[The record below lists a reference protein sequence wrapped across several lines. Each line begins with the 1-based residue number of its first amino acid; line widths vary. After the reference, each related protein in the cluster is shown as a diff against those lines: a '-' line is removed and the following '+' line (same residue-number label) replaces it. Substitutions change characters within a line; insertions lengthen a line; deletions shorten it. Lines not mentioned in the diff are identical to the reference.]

1 MNSDE
6 RIAVLEAKLER
17 NETDITKL
25 FDFLRDHMEKEEHD
39 RAEFLKMLA
48 EIDTVIKKQ
57 KSFLGGV
64 VFAISSVWAIVTG
77 ILYWVF
83 KMKGT

>member
-17 NETDITKL
+17 NEIDITKL
-25 FDFLRDHMEKEEHD
+25 FDFLRDHMEKEEKD
-39 RAEFLKMLA
+39 RHEFLEKLGD
-48 EIDTVIKKQ
+48 IDLMIKKQ

-77 ILYWVF
+77 VLYWVF
-83 KMKGT
+83 KIKGS